1 MLVLLLVSA
10 GVVSA
15 RLLDRR
21 ITAGTPPVTSTQPS
35 AGSTTSPPPT
45 TAGPLTIAGARSF
58 DPEGDEPKTENPDE
72 VKLAYDGDR
81 KTRWRTV
88 QYIGSPQLGGIKR
101 GVGLIFDL
109 GSAQPVRTVELA
121 LSGTGTNVEFRV
133 PSKNPS
139 GVTKPPMGSD
149 KSWRTVA
156 KQSKAGG
163 TATLTA
169 AEPVT
174 TRYVLVYLTSLPKEG
189 RGYRGGIY
197 EAEVRQ

>member
-1 MLVLLLVSA
+1 MK
-10 GVVSA
+10 
-15 RLLDRR
+15 
-21 ITAGTPPVTSTQPS
+21 
-35 AGSTTSPPPT
+35 
-45 TAGPLTIAGARSF
+45 F
-58 DPEGDEPKTENPDE
+58 
-72 VKLAYDGDR
+72 AYDGDR

-88 QYIGSPQLGGIKR
+88 QYLGSPQLGGIKR

-156 KQSKAGG
+156 EQSKAGA

-197 EAEVRQ
+197 EVEVRQ